1 MISEAADA
9 FYIGVTLDWPISMPP
24 VVIERF
30 APRSII
36 TPV

>member
-9 FYIGVTLDWPISMPP
+9 FYMGVTLDWPIAMPR
-24 VVIERF
+24 VVIERS
-30 APRSII
+30 ARRSII